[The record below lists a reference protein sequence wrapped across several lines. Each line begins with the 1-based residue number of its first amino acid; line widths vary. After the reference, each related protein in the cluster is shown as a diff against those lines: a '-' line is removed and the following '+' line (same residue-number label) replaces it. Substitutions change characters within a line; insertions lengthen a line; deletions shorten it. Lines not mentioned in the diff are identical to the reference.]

1 MRVLTVANSFPPV
14 GYMGGAEVSNYHT
27 CRGLIQEGVDCSVLV
42 LNNRVSELVNE
53 WYELDGIPVHRM
65 THRPARHALTDI
77 FDPWIYRVT
86 KAELRRL
93 KPDLVHVH
101 NVSGATLAPFLACRT
116 MGIPVV
122 NTLHDLW
129 LLCPNNMLYRTDGS
143 FCDPRQNSPRCRSCF
158 RRYDFWGDIPHRRR
172 FFAALTSN
180 VEVFVS
186 PSQALVDRHLEA
198 GYAAER
204 FRVIPYGFRN
214 PDPQGFSSPRFTE
227 GLKTVSEYRTV
238 VFAGGGNE
246 NKGAG
251 VLLQA
256 LPDLLRRVSDLR
268 VVVAGGGE
276 QRILAQFR
284 QYAPAV
290 QVLGVVPFAEM
301 RTLFA
306 LADLTIV
313 ASVWHENS
321 PVVIYESFQAG
332 TPVVGSQFGGIP
344 ELIEHGE
351 TGYLFSAGDAVALAE
366 SLAAHFSRPPLQ
378 RRRMRPRCVKE
389 VRTRLTLKNHIEGV
403 RQVYEEALSG
413 S

>member
-14 GYMGGAEVSNYHT
+14 GHTGGAEVSNYHT
-27 CRGLIQEGVDCSVLV
+27 CRGLIQQGVDCSVLV

-65 THRPARHALTDI
+65 THPLARHAITDV
-77 FDPWIYRVT
+77 FDPWIYKVT
-86 KAELRRL
+86 RAELRRL
-93 KPDLVHVH
+93 KPDLVHIH
-101 NVSGATLAPFLACRT
+101 NVSGATLAPYLACRT
-116 MGIPVV
+116 MGVPVV

-158 RRYDFWGDIPHRRR
+158 RHYDFWGNIPHRRR
-172 FFAALTSN
+172 VFAALTSN
-180 VEVFVS
+180 VRVFVS
-186 PSQALVDRHLEA
+186 PSQALVDRHLEV

-204 FRVIPYGFRN
+204 FRVIPYGFK
-214 PDPQGFSSPRFTE
+214 PPVAEGFSSRRFTE
-227 GLKTVSEYRTV
+227 MLQLVSGYRTI

-246 NKGAG
+246 NKGAT

-256 LPDLLRRVSDLR
+256 LPDLFKRVNGLR
-268 VVVAGGGE
+268 VMVAGGGE

-290 QVLGVVPFAEM
+290 QVLGVVPFADM

-306 LADLTIV
+306 LADLTLV
-313 ASVWHENS
+313 ASVCHENS

-344 ELIEHGE
+344 ELIRVNE
-351 TGYLFSAGDAVALAE
+351 TGHLFAVGAPAAMAE
-366 SLAAHFSRPPLQ
+366 AIAAHFSRPPLH
-378 RRRMRPRCVKE
+378 RRRMRQRCVKE
-389 VRTRLTLKNHIEGV
+389 VRTRLTLKNYIQ
-403 RQVYEEALSG
+403 RLKKVYQQAWNG